1 MKSDKNILFQRDQ
14 VKEAFIHSFVKLNP
28 RLLVRNP
35 VMFTVEIGT
44 FVMLIVSAYSFT
56 NKSQG
61 SFAYNFTVFIVL
73 LCASLA
79 CVLVILIDGWVLRP
93 RRDPSAT
100 SIEEPLLP
108 KAAGYALVV
117 LALGMLWR
125 LFRYEAVDFS
135 LMLVVV
141 GAVSGVIWGLDRL
154 FFARSR
160 NRAAAS
166 AGTLPERVRE
176 PVAVEYARSFFP
188 VIVLVLVIR
197 SFLFEPFRIPS
208 DSMMP
213 TLFDGDFIFVS
224 KYSYGLRLPVSNT
237 LVIPTGS
244 PQRGDVIVFRLPPNP
259 KINYIKRLV
268 GLPGDRIRVDSA
280 NQLYVNDVPMPQQP
294 GPTYLGPKQD
304 MWNYAGVPTAT
315 EKLGAKRHL
324 IMFANGGV
332 KEGEWV
338 VPAGHYFF
346 MGDNRNNSKDS
357 RWLDEPDAPGFVPER
372 NLVGK
377 AVRIWLNLDTR
388 DGPLWRRIGTAIQ

>member
-1 MKSDKNILFQRDQ
+1 MNDGDSLF
-14 VKEAFIHSFVKLNP
+14 
-28 RLLVRNP
+28 
-35 VMFTVEIGT
+35 MG
-44 FVMLIVSAYSFT
+44 
-56 NKSQG
+56 
-61 SFAYNFTVFIVL
+61 L
-73 LCASLA
+73 LCAGVV
-79 CVLVILIDGWVLRP
+79 CVLVILADGWFVRP
-93 RRDPSAT
+93 KRDPGAMSVQ
-100 SIEEPLLP
+100 EPWLP
-108 KAAGYALVV
+108 KMAGYALVGLS
-117 LALGMLWR
+117 LAMLWR

-141 GAVSGVIWGLDRL
+141 GAVSGLIWGVDQA
-154 FFARSR
+154 FFARR
-160 NRAAAS
+160 RKQLATA
-166 AGTLPERVRE
+166 AGTPQERVRE
-176 PVAVEYARSFFP
+176 PLAVEYARSFFP

-237 LVIPTGS
+237 LLIPTGA

-268 GLPGDRIRVDSA
+268 GLPGDRIRVDEN
-280 NQLYVNDVPMPQQP
+280 NQLYVNDKPMPQER
-294 GPTYLGPKQD
+294 GPVYTGPKQD
-304 MWNYAGVPTAT
+304 MLNYADAPTAF
-315 EKLGAKRHL
+315 EQLGDKRHL
-324 IMFANGGV
+324 IMFAHGGV
-332 KEGEWV
+332 KAGEWV

-357 RWLDEPDAPGFVPER
+357 RFQDEIDAPGFVPEQ

-388 DGPLWRRIGTAIQ
+388 DGPLWRRIGNAIQ

>member
-1 MKSDKNILFQRDQ
+1 M
-14 VKEAFIHSFVKLNP
+14 
-28 RLLVRNP
+28 
-35 VMFTVEIGT
+35 G
-44 FVMLIVSAYSFT
+44 
-56 NKSQG
+56 
-61 SFAYNFTVFIVL
+61 L
-73 LCASLA
+73 LCAGVV
-79 CVLVILIDGWVLRP
+79 CVLVILADGWFVRP
-93 RRDPSAT
+93 KRDPGAMSVQ
-100 SIEEPLLP
+100 EPWLP
-108 KAAGYALVV
+108 KMAGYVLVGLS
-117 LALGMLWR
+117 LAMLWR

-141 GAVSGVIWGLDRL
+141 GAVSGLIWGVDQA
-154 FFARSR
+154 FFARR
-160 NRAAAS
+160 RKQLAAT
-166 AGTLPERVRE
+166 AGTPSERVRE
-176 PVAVEYARSFFP
+176 PLAVEYARSFFP

-237 LVIPTGS
+237 LLIPTGT

-268 GLPGDRIRVDSA
+268 GLPGDRIRVDEN
-280 NQLYVNDVPMPQQP
+280 NQLYVNDKPMPQER
-294 GPTYLGPKQD
+294 GPVYSGPKQD
-304 MWNYAGVPTAT
+304 MLNYADAPTVF
-315 EKLGAKRHL
+315 EQLGDKRHL
-324 IMFANGGV
+324 IMFAHGGV
-332 KEGEWV
+332 KAGEWV

-357 RWLDEPDAPGFVPER
+357 RFQDEIDAPGFVPEQ

-388 DGPLWRRIGTAIQ
+388 DGPLWRRIGNAIQ

>member
-1 MKSDKNILFQRDQ
+1 VNDGDSLF
-14 VKEAFIHSFVKLNP
+14 
-28 RLLVRNP
+28 
-35 VMFTVEIGT
+35 MG
-44 FVMLIVSAYSFT
+44 
-56 NKSQG
+56 
-61 SFAYNFTVFIVL
+61 L
-73 LCASLA
+73 LCAGVV
-79 CVLVILIDGWVLRP
+79 CVLVILADGWFVRP
-93 RRDPSAT
+93 KRDPGAMSVQ
-100 SIEEPLLP
+100 EPWLP
-108 KAAGYALVV
+108 KMAGYALVGLS
-117 LALGMLWR
+117 LAMLWR

-141 GAVSGVIWGLDRL
+141 GAVSGLIWGVDQA
-154 FFARSR
+154 FFARR
-160 NRAAAS
+160 RKQLAAT
-166 AGTLPERVRE
+166 AGTPSERVRE
-176 PVAVEYARSFFP
+176 PLAVEYARSFFP

-237 LVIPTGS
+237 LLIPTGT

-268 GLPGDRIRVDSA
+268 GLPGDRIRVDEN
-280 NQLYVNDVPMPQQP
+280 NQLYVNDKPMPQER
-294 GPTYLGPKQD
+294 GPVYSGPKQD
-304 MWNYAGVPTAT
+304 MLNYADAPTAF
-315 EKLGAKRHL
+315 EQLGDKRHL
-324 IMFANGGV
+324 IMFAHGGV
-332 KEGEWV
+332 KAGEWV

-357 RWLDEPDAPGFVPER
+357 RFQDEIDAPGFVPEQ

-388 DGPLWRRIGTAIQ
+388 DGPLWRRIGNAIQ

>member
-1 MKSDKNILFQRDQ
+1 VSDGDTLF
-14 VKEAFIHSFVKLNP
+14 
-28 RLLVRNP
+28 
-35 VMFTVEIGT
+35 IG
-44 FVMLIVSAYSFT
+44 
-56 NKSQG
+56 
-61 SFAYNFTVFIVL
+61 L

-79 CVLVILIDGWVLRP
+79 CVFVILVDGWFLRP
-93 RRDPSAT
+93 QRDPSAT
-100 SIEEPLLP
+100 SVEEPWLP
-108 KAAGYALVV
+108 KAAGYALVA
-117 LALGMLWR
+117 LALAMLWR

-141 GAVSGVIWGLDRL
+141 GAMSGVIWALDRL
-154 FFARSR
+154 FFARR
-160 NRAAAS
+160 RKLAAAS
-166 AGTLPERVRE
+166 VGTPAERVRE
-176 PVAVEYARSFFP
+176 PIAVEYARSFFP

-224 KYSYGLRLPVSNT
+224 KYSYGLRLPVVNT
-237 LVIPTGS
+237 LVVPTGS

-259 KINYIKRLV
+259 KINYIKRLI
-268 GLPGDRIRVDSA
+268 GLPGDRIRVDGK
-280 NQLYVNDVPMPQQP
+280 NQLYVNDVPMRQEP
-294 GPTYLGPKQD
+294 GPTYAGPKQD

-315 EKLGAKRHL
+315 ETLDHKRHL

-357 RWLDEPDAPGFVPER
+357 RWLDEPDAPGFVPEQ

-388 DGPLWRRIGTAIQ
+388 DGPLWRRIGNAIQ